1 MLPADSISN
10 FMCGVNEI
18 STKKCTP
25 SSNFEDLDINDVLEN
40 IRILLNYI
48 KKQREL
54 QLRAR
59 TGGWGK
65 HA

>member
-18 STKKCTP
+18 STKNCTK
-25 SSNFEDLDINDVLEN
+25 SINFEELEINDVLES

-54 QLRAR
+54 QSRAR
-59 TGGWGK
+59 MGGRGK